1 MPYRVIVVT
10 DPYGTDQMQ
19 LDARN
24 AAFWDELCG
33 SSLAKSL
40 GIDSI
45 DRTSLRRFD
54 VAYMTL
60 YPYLSDY
67 LELDRLRGERVLE
80 IGLGF
85 GTVSQLLAAS
95 GAVYHGVDIAPGPVE
110 TVRSRL
116 KLEGLPGV
124 ERVVQASVLGLP
136 YGGCSFDRVV
146 AIGCLHHTGDLARS
160 ISEVHRVLAPRGRA
174 VVMIYNSQSLRLYR
188 ERLRGLL
195 RRKRRDEEA
204 ERLRSLYDVNL
215 TGEAAPH
222 TDYTSRPEARRLF
235 GKFSSVR
242 VEVRNCDPMR
252 FGPIVVPR
260 EWLLQNVARVLGTDL
275 YVVADKG

>member
-10 DPYGTDQMQ
+10 DPHGTDQMQ

-124 ERVVQASVLGLP
+124 ERVVQASASLGSRTA
-136 YGGCSFDRVV
+136 G
-146 AIGCLHHTGDLARS
+146 AR
-160 ISEVHRVLAPRGRA
+160 RGASSRSA
-174 VVMIYNSQSLRLYR
+174 ACITPATSLGRSRKFTECSLRV
-188 ERLRGLL
+188 
-195 RRKRRDEEA
+195 
-204 ERLRSLYDVNL
+204 DV
-215 TGEAAPH
+215 P
-222 TDYTSRPEARRLF
+222 
-235 GKFSSVR
+235 SS
-242 VEVRNCDPMR
+242 
-252 FGPIVVPR
+252 
-260 EWLLQNVARVLGTDL
+260 
-275 YVVADKG
+275 